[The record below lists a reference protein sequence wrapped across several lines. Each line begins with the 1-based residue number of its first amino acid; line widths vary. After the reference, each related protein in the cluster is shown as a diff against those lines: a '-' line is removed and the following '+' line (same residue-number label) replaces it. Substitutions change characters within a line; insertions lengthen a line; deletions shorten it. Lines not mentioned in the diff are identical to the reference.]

1 MRWCVLGSIAPAIT
15 LPVGRGH
22 APHWSSA
29 AWSDPPHH
37 QAAFE
42 QKSRPHALL
51 ELYARSLI
59 LVLRAAV
66 IWSMIAQLGM
76 SCPDLN
82 VSSVK
87 LL

>member
-1 MRWCVLGSIAPAIT
+1 MCSGLHSACHHAACRAWACATLVECGVVGS
-15 LPVGRGH
+15 
-22 APHWSSA
+22 SS
-29 AWSDPPHH
+29 S
-37 QAAFE
+37 AAFE

-59 LVLRAAV
+59 LVLRASV